1 MNDIIGSITAVLICV
16 PALVFALQRSS
27 WLVDYLFFVLAF
39 NRGIRRV
46 IDYQNGQFNQYS
58 WISLTPIIVGGLAVA
73 VVVLELN
80 RSSESFSHSTIKCI
94 KRYGLAVALAFM
106 VGLYNARFAAVY
118 ALGDFIAPI
127 GLLGFGSLY
136 ANRTEVIDRWC
147 NSIALTGL
155 LVAIYGIYQFY
166 TIPPWDAFWVRAVE
180 FEGYLGELAPTKMTL
195 FSTLAERG
203 PAASYLCNCL
213 IIVLLR
219 PKTLLYLKIPA
230 VLVITVAMMFTYV
243 RTAVIQ
249 VLTALILYPL
259 VNRGVGRSTLVIV
272 SVVTFALG
280 ELAAQSIPG
289 AAQVTERLSTL
300 SNIHN
305 DGSFRGRISI
315 IGVTFAES
323 LREPWGIG
331 IGSHGVASRVGQA
344 SISGSGDSS
353 GYVEVLR
360 TFGWIGFLLVVSVFW
375 VLWVKS
381 RELIVT
387 GIDDKNI
394 FLFRAWFISALVAS
408 FSGNLI
414 LQPIFFWVLAG
425 YCLEQADEVA
435 NYDEALDVWEPGN
448 NVHKTVWD

>member
-1 MNDIIGSITAVLICV
+1 
-16 PALVFALQRSS
+16 
-27 WLVDYLFFVLAF
+27 
-39 NRGIRRV
+39 
-46 IDYQNGQFNQYS
+46 
-58 WISLTPIIVGGLAVA
+58 
-73 VVVLELN
+73 
-80 RSSESFSHSTIKCI
+80 
-94 KRYGLAVALAFM
+94 
-106 VGLYNARFAAVY
+106 
-118 ALGDFIAPI
+118 
-127 GLLGFGSLY
+127 
-136 ANRTEVIDRWC
+136 
-147 NSIALTGL
+147 
-155 LVAIYGIYQFY
+155 
-166 TIPPWDAFWVRAVE
+166 
-180 FEGYLGELAPTKMTL
+180 
-195 FSTLAERG
+195 
-203 PAASYLCNCL
+203 
-213 IIVLLR
+213 
-219 PKTLLYLKIPA
+219 
-230 VLVITVAMMFTYV
+230 
-243 RTAVIQ
+243 
-249 VLTALILYPL
+249 
-259 VNRGVGRSTLVIV
+259 LVIV

-344 SISGSGDSS
+344 SVSGSGDSS

-381 RELIVT
+381 RELMNT
-387 GIDDKNI
+387 GLDDKNI

-414 LQPIFFWVLAG
+414 LQPIFFWLLAG
-425 YCLEQADEVA
+425 YCLEQADEVS

-448 NVHKTVWD
+448 NVHETVWD